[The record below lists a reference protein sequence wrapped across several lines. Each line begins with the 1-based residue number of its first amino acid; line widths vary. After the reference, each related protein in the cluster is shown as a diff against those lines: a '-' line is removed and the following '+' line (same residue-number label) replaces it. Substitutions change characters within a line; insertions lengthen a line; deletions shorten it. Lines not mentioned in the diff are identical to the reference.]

1 MKLTLRKP
9 TLEDKKAYLEYI
21 ESWKNLFIIPTA
33 SSLNERTYEELLI
46 RMDLDEKNMIDP
58 EHRVPAT
65 TFILIDEIQEIYGAL
80 SLRFYLNEELFKYNG
95 HIGYGIKPN
104 KRNQG
109 YGKKILS
116 LGLEKAK
123 EHQLDKVLI
132 TCNDEN
138 SASYKTIEACG
149 GVLENK
155 VYKTDG
161 YIRRYW
167 INLKENL

>member
-9 TLEDKKAYLEYI
+9 TLEDKKSYMEYI
-21 ESWKNLFIIPTA
+21 EAWGNEFIYPTA
-33 SSLNERTYEELLI
+33 SSARERTFEELI
-46 RMDLDEKNMIDP
+46 ERIELDEKNMIDP

-65 TFILIDEIQEIYGAL
+65 TFILIDENQEIYG
-80 SLRFYLNEELFKYNG
+80 SINLRYFLNEDLLKYNG

-104 KRNQG
+104 KRKQG
-109 YGKKILS
+109 YGKLMLS
-116 LGLEKAK
+116 LVLEKAR
-123 EHQLDKVLI
+123 EHHLTKVLI

-138 SASYKTIEACG
+138 IASYKTIEACG

-167 INLKENL
+167 ITL

>member
-9 TLEDKKAYLEYI
+9 TLEDKSAYLNYI
-21 ESWKNLFIIPTA
+21 EAWGNEFVIPTA
-33 SSLNERTYEELLI
+33 SSLNQRTFEELI
-46 RMDLDEKNMIDP
+46 ERIDLDEKNMIDP
-58 EHRVPAT
+58 VHRVPAT
-65 TFILIDEIQEIYGAL
+65 TYILIDDSQEIYGAIC
-80 SLRFYLNEELFKYNG
+80 LRYYLNEDLFKYNG
-95 HIGYGIKPN
+95 HIGYGIKPD

-109 YGKKILS
+109 YGKYMLS
-116 LGLEKAK
+116 LVLEKAK
-123 EHQLDKVLI
+123 EHKMTMVLI

-138 SASYKTIEACG
+138 TASFKTIEACG

-167 INLKENL
+167 ITL